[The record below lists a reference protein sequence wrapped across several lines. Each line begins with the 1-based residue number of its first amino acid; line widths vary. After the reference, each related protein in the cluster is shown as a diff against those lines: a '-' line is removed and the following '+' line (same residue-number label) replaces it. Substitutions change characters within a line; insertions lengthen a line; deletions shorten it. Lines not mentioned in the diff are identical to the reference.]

1 MTVTTTPSAGAA
13 AGATILVVDDELAAR
28 ETLGE
33 LLKALG
39 HTVLDAVAT
48 AAEAE
53 ASAQQLKPD
62 AILLDVH
69 LPGASG
75 LDAAQAISR
84 ALPGVAIVLISGDDT
99 LQLTDAEAD
108 ACGAVAFLAKPVP
121 PRVLD
126 STLRL
131 AVARTGALRQA
142 RKEAAGLKQ
151 MLEDRKLIERA
162 KGILMRRTGCSEPE
176 AYRILQRSS
185 QDRSKRMV
193 DIAKAVLDSEPGLMP
208 SPAAP
213 PS

>member
-1 MTVTTTPSAGAA
+1 MTVTDTPPTVAA
-13 AGATILVVDDELAAR
+13 AGARVLVVDDELAAR
-28 ETLGE
+28 ETLRD
-33 LLKALG
+33 LLVSFG
-39 HTVLDAVAT
+39 HVVLDAVES
-48 AAEAE
+48 AEL
-53 ASAQQLKPD
+53 ASLRAQELQPD
-62 AILLDVH
+62 AVLLDVH

-75 LDAAQAISR
+75 IEAAQAISR

-99 LQLTDAEAD
+99 IQLTDAEAE
-108 ACGAVAFLAKPVP
+108 ATGALAFLVKPVP

-131 AVARTGALRQA
+131 AVARTSALRQA
-142 RKEAAGLKQ
+142 RKEAADLKQ

-193 DIAKAVLDSEPGLMP
+193 DIARAVLDSEPGAAP
-208 SPAAP
+208 SPPA
-213 PS
+213 

>member
-1 MTVTTTPSAGAA
+1 MPTVPVPVTALGARV
-13 AGATILVVDDELAAR
+13 LVVDDELAAR
-28 ETLGE
+28 ESLTELLSTLGH
-33 LLKALG
+33 A
-39 HTVLDAVAT
+39 VVDAVAN
-48 AAEAE
+48 AEDAEARARE
-53 ASAQQLKPD
+53 LHPD

-75 LDAAQAISR
+75 IEAAQAISR

-99 LQLTDAEAD
+99 IQLTDAEAD
-108 ACGAVAFLAKPVP
+108 ASGAVAFLPKPVP

-126 STLRL
+126 STIRL

-142 RKEAAGLKQ
+142 RQEAADLKQ

-162 KGILMRRTGCSEPE
+162 KGILMRRTACTEPE

-193 DIAKAVLDSEPGLMP
+193 DIARAVLDSEPGA
-208 SPAAP
+208 SC
-213 PS
+213 

>member
-1 MTVTTTPSAGAA
+1 MDVIATSSSAA
-13 AGATILVVDDELAAR
+13 ATGARILVVDDELAAR

-33 LLKALG
+33 LLKSLG
-39 HTVLDAVAT
+39 HCMVDAVAT

-53 ASAQQLKPD
+53 SRARELNPD

-69 LPGASG
+69 LPGTSG

-99 LQLTDAEAD
+99 IQLTDAEAD
-108 ACGAVAFLAKPVP
+108 ASGAVAFLAKPVP
-121 PRVLD
+121 PRLLD

-142 RKEAAGLKQ
+142 RKEAADLKQ

-193 DIAKAVLDSEPGLMP
+193 DIAKAVLDSEPGATP
-208 SPAAP
+208 TP
-213 PS
+213 

>member
-1 MTVTTTPSAGAA
+1 MIVTTTPSSVAA
-13 AGATILVVDDELAAR
+13 AGARILVVDDELAAR
-28 ETLGE
+28 ETLGD
-33 LLKALG
+33 LLTSLG
-39 HTVLDAVAT
+39 HFVLDAVAT

-53 ASAQQLKPD
+53 VRAKELNPD

-75 LDAAQAISR
+75 IDAAQAISH
-84 ALPGVAIVLISGDDT
+84 ALPGVAIVLISGDET
-99 LQLTDAEAD
+99 LQLTDAEAE
-108 ACGAVAFLAKPVP
+108 ASGAVAFLAKPVP

-131 AVARTGALRQA
+131 AVARTVALRQA
-142 RKEAAGLKQ
+142 RKEAADLKQ

-193 DIAKAVLDSEPGLMP
+193 DIARAVLDSEPG
-208 SPAAP
+208 AAQAGTP
-213 PS
+213 TA